1 MLGCWKLDRDFVIIV
16 FINMKYAVIEAGGK
30 QYKAAEGDI
39 LEIDKID
46 IEAGKTH
53 KFEKVLLYTA
63 DGVCQIGKPVLSD
76 VSVSGKVLGQFKGD
90 KIRVAKFKAKSRY
103 RRVTGHR
110 QLLTKVQIEKI
121 STNQPSTKQ
130 GEKAESKKEVKAKKA

>member
-1 MLGCWKLDRDFVIIV
+1 
-16 FINMKYAVIEAGGK
+16 MKYAIIEAGGK
-30 QYKAAEGDI
+30 QYKAVEGDI

-63 DGVCQIGKPVLSD
+63 DGVCQIGKPVLSG
-76 VSVSGKVLGQFKGD
+76 VSVSGKVIGQFKGD

-103 RRVTGHR
+103 RRVHGHR
-110 QLLTKVQIEKI
+110 QLLTRVQIENI
-121 STNQPSTKQ
+121 SANQPATKKE
-130 GEKAESKKEVKAKKA
+130 EKTEVKKEVKAKNTKSA